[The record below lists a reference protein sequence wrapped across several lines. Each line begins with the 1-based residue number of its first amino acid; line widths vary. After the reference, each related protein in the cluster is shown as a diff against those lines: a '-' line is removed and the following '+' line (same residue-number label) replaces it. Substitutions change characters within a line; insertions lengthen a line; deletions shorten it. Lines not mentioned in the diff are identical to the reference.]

1 MRTEQDCGM
10 RIRIHKQPVHMK
22 SNIWGEN
29 ISAGLDEQ
37 PQAVFKKLQEYR
49 DVAGAWQAWDTV
61 NAFKIRSARGPFIIS
76 DTL

>member
-10 RIRIHKQPVHMK
+10 RIRIHKQSVHMK

>member
-10 RIRIHKQPVHMK
+10 RIRIHKQSVHMK
-22 SNIWGEN
+22 SNIRGEN

-49 DVAGAWQAWDTV
+49 DVAGA
-61 NAFKIRSARGPFIIS
+61 
-76 DTL
+76 

>member
-1 MRTEQDCGM
+1 
-10 RIRIHKQPVHMK
+10 MK